1 MKLFSLVLFFLAF
14 FLLRTSAD
22 DVTSVISSSLFDQML
37 KYRNDPR
44 CKSNGFYTYNAFVDA
59 AKSFNGF
66 GTTGDITTRKR
77 EIAAFFGQTSHETT
91 GQLLT
96 FCLVCYKMFYGKYF
110 QHFTIFVQ
118 EGGQVHQMAH
128 TRGDIAL
135 LPKLTSKPI
144 ARFQINGHVL
154 LANNIMVE
162 DLSNSLSKSFK
173 SSISSLH
180 NTHRDHGIMDP
191 FI

>member
-1 MKLFSLVLFFLAF
+1 MKLKILRISLWSLKMKSGLANPFWLVIEQNPLHLSSIYCHIYPPFTSTHHYCCSAFTHSQGKKMKLFSLVLFFLAF

-91 GQLLT
+91 G
-96 FCLVCYKMFYGKYF
+96 
-110 QHFTIFVQ
+110 
-118 EGGQVHQMAH
+118 
-128 TRGDIAL
+128 
-135 LPKLTSKPI
+135 
-144 ARFQINGHVL
+144 
-154 LANNIMVE
+154 
-162 DLSNSLSKSFK
+162 
-173 SSISSLH
+173 
-180 NTHRDHGIMDP
+180 
-191 FI
+191 

>member
-144 ARFQINGHVL
+144 AQLQINGHVL
-154 LANNIMVE
+154 LANNIMVKN
-162 DLSNSLSKSFK
+162 LSNSLNKSFK

-180 NTHRDHGIMDP
+180 NTHRDHRIMVP